1 MRENLLGSVAQLQ
14 QNLAAGQRD
23 ISRGQKI
30 IADWLLAHSDLS
42 EGRLSELLAHTPAW
56 VADEKKALSLLQEN
70 MAAADTRLRERSEA
84 LNRHEHLTE
93 RPEQLDSILLRQ

>member
-70 MAAADTRLRERSEA
+70 MAAATLVCGNA
-84 LNRHEHLTE
+84 PRH
-93 RPEQLDSILLRQ
+93 